1 MEICDEKKIRERIC
15 ELNEIL
21 EYDSKN
27 GHLTDS
33 EFRQCCNE
41 LHQKEQELTN
51 IYILHHLSTKH
62 KVMELD
68 MSLYPYHE
76 EESDSDMDACKERHE
91 ASCNFH
97 KKNNS
102 LQK

>member
-1 MEICDEKKIRERIC
+1 MRNYDEKQIRKRIC

-21 EYDSKN
+21 EDDAKN

-33 EFRQCCNE
+33 MFRQCCNE
-41 LHQKEQELTN
+41 LQQKERELTN
-51 IYILHHLSTKH
+51 IYIIRHLSQKH
-62 KVMELD
+62 KVAELD

-76 EESDSDMDACKERHE
+76 EESDSDMETCKEHDITHSR
-91 ASCNFH
+91 SCR
-97 KKNNS
+97 NNEY